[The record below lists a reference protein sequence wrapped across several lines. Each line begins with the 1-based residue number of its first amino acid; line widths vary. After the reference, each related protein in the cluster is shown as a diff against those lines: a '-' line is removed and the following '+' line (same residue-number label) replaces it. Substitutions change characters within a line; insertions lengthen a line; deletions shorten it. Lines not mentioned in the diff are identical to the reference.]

1 DRRAA
6 RRPERPAGGPPA
18 PRRRAP
24 GGAERSRAGMKRRDF
39 LGVGAAAT
47 AGAAVAGGAG
57 CLPRS
62 LEAMA
67 PATTP
72 DDFLAL
78 LDRHLP
84 LTDRARFVDGFVGA
98 FEPGPRSPEQERVV
112 RDSDAAFNRMLRTLI
127 ITQGFR
133 ELPPEVQLEPRVQ
146 ERMMGHLDEV
156 GATVFE
162 VSERLAALT
171 PEKRTGLRRV
181 LKRHPDLPMA
191 VAEQIDVHAAAA
203 GISKARRVQLRKMMS
218 TTSFRLRSGDPG
230 ALVDEYVAKVER
242 VRAQTSTDAR

>member
-1 DRRAA
+1 HGPPRAGSRGAARSHLPADRDADRRAA

-84 LTDRARFVDGFVGA
+84 MTDRARFVDGFVGA
-98 FEPGPRSPEQERVV
+98 FEPGPRSPE
-112 RDSDAAFNRMLRTLI
+112 
-127 ITQGFR
+127 
-133 ELPPEVQLEPRVQ
+133 
-146 ERMMGHLDEV
+146 
-156 GATVFE
+156 
-162 VSERLAALT
+162 
-171 PEKRTGLRRV
+171 
-181 LKRHPDLPMA
+181 
-191 VAEQIDVHAAAA
+191 
-203 GISKARRVQLRKMMS
+203 
-218 TTSFRLRSGDPG
+218 
-230 ALVDEYVAKVER
+230 
-242 VRAQTSTDAR
+242 